1 MEPINQGVADL
12 LSGMY
17 GPPSAPSSPIQAV
30 GMFIG
35 AWQAWN
41 EDTR

>member
-17 GPPSAPSSPIQAV
+17 GPPLR
-30 GMFIG
+30 FIISYSG
-35 AWQAWN
+35 YRNVYWRMASM
-41 EDTR
+41 E